1 MKLSVGPLLYHWTR
15 PQVFAFYRE
24 LASQPVDCVYLGEV
38 VCSKRRE
45 LGHTEWA
52 AIARELT
59 AAGKEVIVSTLAL
72 MEAESELAALAR
84 IVADAAI
91 IEANDMAAVQLAGGR
106 PFVIGPHLNVYNGKT
121 LRLLAALGARRW
133 VAPLELDP
141 PAVGALLA
149 ERPEGLESEVFAY
162 GRMPLAFSARCFSAR
177 VRRRNKDDC
186 GFVCGEDHDG
196 LTLYTREREPLFA
209 LNGIQVQSAQVRNLI
224 GVVDALRNSGVEVVR
239 LSPHSPAAVPFAAVI
254 EAFAAAIR
262 GAGGAQCPPSALPG
276 GYCTGLM
283 REERGSGSV

>member
-1 MKLSVGPLLYHWTR
+1 MKLSVGPLLYHWSR
-15 PQVFAFYRE
+15 PEVFAFYRE

-45 LGHTEWA
+45 LGHAEWA

-84 IVADAAI
+84 VVADAVT

-162 GRMPLAFSARCFSAR
+162 GRMPLAARSCT
-177 VRRRNKDDC
+177 
-186 GFVCGEDHDG
+186 HW
-196 LTLYTREREPLFA
+196 
-209 LNGIQVQSAQVRNLI
+209 RNLPASACSI
-224 GVVDALRNSGVEVVR
+224 CCRSC
-239 LSPHSPAAVPFAAVI
+239 SPPECAPSRSKAVNAA
-254 EAFAAAIR
+254 R
-262 GAGGAQCPPSALPG
+262 R
-276 GYCTGLM
+276 TW
-283 REERGSGSV
+283 RR

>member
-15 PQVFAFYRE
+15 PQVFAFYRA
-24 LASQPVDCVYLGEV
+24 LLCQPVDSVYLGEV
-38 VCSKRRE
+38 VCSKRRA
-45 LGHTEWA
+45 LGYAEWA
-52 AIARELT
+52 AIAREL
-59 AAGKEVIVSTLAL
+59 ADAGKEVIISTLAL
-72 MEAESELAALAR
+72 MEAESELAALGR
-84 IVADAAI
+84 IAADAVT

-149 ERPEGLESEVFAY
+149 ERPDGLQSEVFAY

-177 VRRRNKDDC
+177 ARRRNKDDC
-186 GFVCGEDHDG
+186 GFVCSEDQDG

-209 LNGIQVQSAQVRNLI
+209 LNGIQVQSAQVRNLL
-224 GVVDALRNSGVEVVR
+224 GAVDELRESGVDVLR
-239 LSPHSPAAVPFAAVI
+239 LSPHSTAAVPFASVI
-254 EAFAAAIR
+254 EAFAAAVR
-262 GAGGAQCPPSALPG
+262 GEDGAQCPPSALPG
-276 GYCTGLM
+276 GYCRGVM
-283 REERGSGSV
+283 REQRR